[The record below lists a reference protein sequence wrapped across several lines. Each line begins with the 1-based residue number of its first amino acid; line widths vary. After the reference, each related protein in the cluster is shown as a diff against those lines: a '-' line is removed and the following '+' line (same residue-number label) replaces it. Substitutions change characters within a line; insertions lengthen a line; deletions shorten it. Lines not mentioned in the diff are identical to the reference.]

1 MFIYTIHTH
10 THTLI
15 WGLSQAKMIPLWNW
29 LSLNSVSFF
38 TFVHPGNVKLYFGL
52 HIQTTRNVVCPCACV
67 CVCVCTIWNFRR
79 KRYQALYII
88 RCHDLIPLAPQT
100 LVSFSLWGRRLLIR
114 TRIVSYRSTLIPRI
128 SPGDSTYPPLFLS
141 LSHHLGNVYLTFF
154 TRIWPTPRLR
164 PLVDSRSV
172 VK

>member
-1 MFIYTIHTH
+1 VFIYTIHTH

-67 CVCVCTIWNFRR
+67 CVCVYHLKFQE
-79 KRYQALYII
+79 K
-88 RCHDLIPLAPQT
+88 T
-100 LVSFSLWGRRLLIR
+100 LSGTLHNSMPWFDTFSPPKLLC
-114 TRIVSYRSTLIPRI
+114 
-128 SPGDSTYPPLFLS
+128 LS
-141 LSHHLGNVYLTFF
+141 LSGVVVYLYTWGSFPIVRLLFLVFHPVIPNILPFF
-154 TRIWPTPRLR
+154 SLALPSSGKCNI
-164 PLVDSRSV
+164 
-172 VK
+172 